1 MNQLKE
7 WLTVTEAAFL
17 VGRKKTSVYDW
28 VKSGRLPSR
37 KSTDGVTEVQSQEV
51 LRVESSVKRGRP
63 RGTASRNGAQA

>member
-1 MNQLKE
+1 MRE
-7 WLTVTEAAFL
+7 WLTIQQAAFL

-37 KSTDGVTEVQSQEV
+37 VGVNGVTEVQSQEV

-63 RGTASRNGAQA
+63 RGTASRNGVQA